1 MEHPC
6 PTRARAALPALLL
19 CWLAIAAIA
28 QRPAVRQFTTAEGLL
43 HQEVTS
49 VYYSPSSGLWMAYSA
64 NNTLS
69 RFDGAGFTHYNLAQL
84 KLPFPVYPVVEDR
97 QGLWFLHE
105 QGNALAVFR
114 DGRWRSIRL
123 EGSYYYYVDE
133 ASGDF
138 RLIGKDMQLYRLDE
152 ARFRFEPQGAP
163 LKLEVRA
170 ANLDWKLYRFPAA
183 GGYYL
188 EFFDTTANRWAYY
201 ATTLEPG
208 STPEYLGQCVKENN
222 LRFYAPGR
230 CLEFSFADGRV
241 YYQDGNKRR
250 PIPIRLPNGKEGK
263 VLSSYCIQSP
273 ERVSA
278 TQKFAYLVA
287 AEGQKGKY
295 IYTPTPGGGLALR
308 GGPFPDVIDV
318 QAAQLP
324 SGELWIG
331 SNAGLIRARP
341 SMLEFS
347 MEDENMV
354 AGLHVICEDATGDI
368 WFGGYTDSG
377 FARFDGQRLRRP
389 EDPALLKLR
398 VLPGGMADERGS
410 ILFFHENSGGI
421 GAIEGGR
428 FRHYAA
434 EAPKFMGFMLRRLS
448 SGQLAA
454 GYSELAL
461 LDSLSSPLRYRSLG
475 PDKGLQ
481 LTRVHTITEDAGGRL
496 WLGRYGEGVALY
508 DPQRDTFATWLFQP
522 DKPGTFGI
530 LSSMLDENGA
540 LWLGAN
546 RGLYYLPQ
554 PEGFDYRSRNLFRHT
569 SRIRLPGGDTTTVF
583 FLTQHEG
590 YAVAGTERAIHFI
603 DLAHFREDPIRPLT
617 YSLFY
622 GSDIN
627 GNGSE
632 QNAVLTDS
640 RGYLWAGTHEGA
652 LRIDVPGLAFDTTR
666 ESIQLLSFR
675 AGDGFVT
682 LPEKGRRLK
691 LPKGRRN
698 IEFAFRSSGNALLQN
713 QVFFDVLIVSNG
725 GDTLFQVRET
735 QEQRFAIPYLPPQ
748 KYRLEIYSYKHNL
761 LQDYL
766 SLPLLVPKVLEEN
779 VVLWLGLLLAFLL
792 WLFIA
797 QNRRWLKNQQLK
809 REQDRLKAQATANFF
824 NPHFINNTLHWLQS
838 RYRKDEE
845 MTLVIEK
852 LASNVAQLT
861 MASRAGRAY
870 HNLREEFKL
879 VEDYLAVQQA
889 RFSHRI
895 RTTLPSAEQLRTLE
909 GVMVLVMQ
917 VQVHVENAIE
927 HGIRNREGAG
937 QLNIALR
944 EEADFVIIAIE
955 DDGRGRLKPNARERA
970 GQASST
976 GMVNELAAIYNQYN
990 ALNIHTRYEDF
1001 IFASEAGGDRFGT
1014 RVIITV
1020 PKQYNYE
1027 LR

>member
-6 PTRARAALPALLL
+6 PIRARAALLALLL
-19 CWLAIAAIA
+19 CGLAIAAIA
-28 QRPAVRQFTTAEGLL
+28 QRPAVRQLTTADGLL

-49 VYYSPSSGLWMAYSA
+49 VYYSPNSGLWMAYSA

-69 RFDGAGFTHYNLAQL
+69 RFDGAAFTDYDLAQL
-84 KLPFPVYPVVEDR
+84 KLPFPVYPVYEDK

-105 QGNALAVFR
+105 QGNALAVYK
-114 DGRWRSIRL
+114 DGRWRSVRL
-123 EGSYYYYVDE
+123 EGSFYYYVDE
-133 ASGDF
+133 ASGAF

-152 ARFRFEPQGAP
+152 ARFRFEPHGAP
-163 LKLEVRA
+163 LKLKVQA

-183 GGYYL
+183 EGYYL

-230 CLEFSFADGRV
+230 YLEFSFADGRV
-241 YYQDGNKRR
+241 YYQEGNKRR

-295 IYTPTPGGGLALR
+295 LYTPTPEGGLALR
-308 GGPFPDVIDV
+308 GGPFPDLIDV
-318 QAAQLP
+318 QAAELP

-331 SNAGLIRARP
+331 SNAGLFRANTG
-341 SMLEFS
+341 MLEFTQ
-347 MEDENMV
+347 EDENMV
-354 AGLHVICEDATGDI
+354 AGLHIICEDGNGDI
-368 WFGGYTDSG
+368 WLGGYTDSG
-377 FARFDGQRLRRP
+377 FARFDGRRLSRP
-389 EDPALLKLR
+389 EDPALHKLR
-398 VLPGGMADERGS
+398 VLPGGMADRHGN

-434 EAPKFMGFMLRRLS
+434 DTPKFMGFMLRTLS
-448 SGQLAA
+448 NGQLAA

-475 PDKGLQ
+475 RDKGLQ

-496 WLGRYGEGVALY
+496 WLGRYGEGAALY

-522 DKPGTFGI
+522 DQPGTFGI
-530 LSSMLDENGA
+530 LSSMLDENGI

-554 PEGFDYRSRNLFRHT
+554 PEGFDYRSQNLFRHT

-590 YAVAGTERAIHFI
+590 NVVAGTERAIHFI
-603 DLAHFREDPIRPLT
+603 SLAHFRENPLRPLT
-617 YSLFY
+617 HSLFY
-622 GSDIN
+622 GSDID

-652 LRIDVPGLAFDTTR
+652 LRMDVKSLAFDTMR
-666 ESIQLLSFR
+666 ENIQLLSFR
-675 AGDGFVT
+675 AGDGLLA
-682 LPEKGRRLK
+682 LPEKKQRLK

-713 QVFFDVLIVSNG
+713 KVFFDVLIVSSG

-748 KYRLEIYSYKHNL
+748 KYRLEIYSHKHNQ
-761 LQDYL
+761 LQDHL
-766 SLPLLVPKVLEEN
+766 SLPLAVPKVLEEN

-797 QNRRWLKNQQLK
+797 QNRRWLKNQKLK
-809 REQDRLKAQATANFF
+809 REQDRLKAQAAANFF

-845 MTLVIEK
+845 MALVIEK
-852 LASNVAQLT
+852 LASNMAQLT
-861 MASRAGRAY
+861 RVSRAGRAY
-870 HNLREEFKL
+870 HSLQEEFEL

-895 RTTLPSAEQLRTLE
+895 QATMPSTPQLRTLE

-937 QLNIALR
+937 RLNIALR
-944 EEADFVIIAIE
+944 EEAGYVIITIE
-955 DDGRGRLKPNARERA
+955 DDGQGRRQPNAREQA

-976 GMVNELAAIYNQYN
+976 AMVNDLAAIYNQYN
-990 ALNIHTRYEDF
+990 AQKIQTRYEDF
-1001 IFASEAGGDRFGT
+1001 VFSSEAGRACFGT
-1014 RVIITV
+1014 RVIITI